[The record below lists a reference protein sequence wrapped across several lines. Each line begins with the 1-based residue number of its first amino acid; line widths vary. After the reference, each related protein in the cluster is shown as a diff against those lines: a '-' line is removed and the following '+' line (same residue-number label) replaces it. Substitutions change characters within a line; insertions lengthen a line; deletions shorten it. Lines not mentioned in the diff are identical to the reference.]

1 MIISELGDRDV
12 SDDGDPDYEESGNET
27 DGESENECGCGSAPV
42 YSSISC
48 SRFPFIPSNKR
59 KRNDGKHGHVVGAS
73 PLLSPHPLHD
83 LNRETNVL

>member
-42 YSSISC
+42 YSSISLPI
-48 SRFPFIPSNKR
+48 SGKR
-59 KRNDGKHGHVVGAS
+59 MMGNMGM
-73 PLLSPHPLHD
+73 
-83 LNRETNVL
+83 